1 MATNLRSACHT
12 GVVPG
17 AGGAGRRQVRHEQ
30 ERITWQTSEWTPLL
44 RSRPSAR
51 SGPNRRTTASIRKVQ
66 GAFERTWWE
75 GSDKQA
81 FVGEWATSRGQLEKA
96 AALLLDAANK
106 LDKNRQ
112 EQESTSGR

>member
-1 MATNLRSACHT
+1 MANIGMDTAAAQQTVGTFRAESANL
-12 GVVPG
+12 
-17 AGGAGRRQVRHEQ
+17 
-30 ERITWQTSEWTPLL
+30 
-44 RSRPSAR
+44 
-51 SGPNRRTTASIRKVQ
+51 TASIRKVQ

-81 FVGEWATSRGQLEKA
+81 FVDEWATSRGQLEKA
-96 AALLLDAANK
+96 AVLLLDAANK